1 MGEDE
6 VAYKSN
12 EELVAQLFQ
21 PENAVAVEDSFLGI
35 EKRTIHFEMELQ
47 QTDEKRVMITGT
59 LGQSIIC
66 PSGAPGRSLPLAI
79 TDYKTGL
86 GKDKKTGYNKH
97 CTYGNDGENEPIEMS
112 REVILLASIE
122 DEVARGNYNEAI
134 EDALVRHPLL
144 SEKDKKLGERVD
156 KKLAYPN
163 ARLSAS
169 VFKKSTRREEA
180 ALKCA
185 MLVKNKKLM
194 KPKMNTK
201 ERAQLVPLTT
211 AAFYDRAGAK
221 EGERKEAF
229 SFENPKRTRAKEGT
243 KTAKLFGVVEKE
255 GFIFENPM
263 KTVQARLMPS
273 PRRLGTQG
281 AGAHRQQQTPSPGG
295 DKSVGS
301 PGSSTAGLLGVPGGI
316 VGQGQEALKTP
327 SPREG
332 TSSRSAGRIR

>member
-97 CTYGNDGENEPIEMS
+97 
-112 REVILLASIE
+112 
-122 DEVARGNYNEAI
+122 EVARGNYNEAI